1 MLPFYYSYL
10 KNKPETAARKNTKSC
25 PLTNSSCSIVIK
37 GWMRGIAGTFCVF
50 FLKKYHIR
58 LARIS
63 FFCYYAIINIFYPK
77 ESILM
82 IALVKDKQVLFITTK
97 RLDYIR
103 NTQEIRLLEQC
114 AADFRII
121 GSNREK
127 YFFRLCHVYLQLLC
141 TSAKPYDTIF
151 IGFAPQLILP
161 FFLWKFHGTY
171 QMIDFFISLYDTFCC
186 DRQVFSPNSL
196 AGRLLHLLDT
206 WTLAHA
212 DTILC
217 DTRSHANYF
226 AEEFH
231 ADRRKLYLLYLA
243 VDSSIYHPM
252 TVPKPK
258 NAAGKKVV
266 LFFGSMLPLQGYDII
281 LEAFYALRNR
291 SDYCFYF
298 IGPLPASL
306 KSKVQDMPNLFLTDW
321 LMQKDL
327 ARHIAFADLCIAGH
341 FSASIAKAS
350 RTIPGKAYIYR
361 AMNKPMILG
370 DTPANHE
377 LFSPGPNTVFV
388 PVGSAAAIT
397 DAILR
402 FFGD

>member
-1 MLPFYYSYL
+1 
-10 KNKPETAARKNTKSC
+10 
-25 PLTNSSCSIVIK
+25 
-37 GWMRGIAGTFCVF
+37 
-50 FLKKYHIR
+50 
-58 LARIS
+58 
-63 FFCYYAIINIFYPK
+63 
-77 ESILM
+77 M
-82 IALVKDKQVLFITTK
+82 IASIKDKKVLFITTK

-103 NTQEIRLLEQC
+103 NTQEIHLLEQC

-121 GSNREK
+121 GSNEKK
-127 YFFRLCHVYLQLLC
+127 YFFRLCHVYLLLLF

-161 FFLWKFHGTY
+161 FFSWKFHGAY

-186 DRQVFSPNSL
+186 DRQVFAADSL
-196 AGRLLHLLDT
+196 AGRFLHLLDAY
-206 WTLAHA
+206 TLTHA

-217 DTRSHANYF
+217 DTRCHANYF
-226 AEEFH
+226 SEEFH
-231 ADRRKLYLLYLA
+231 ADRKKMYLLYLA

-252 TVPKPK
+252 DVPKPQ

-281 LEAFYALRNR
+281 LEAFYKLRDR

-298 IGPLPASL
+298 IGPLSASL
-306 KSKVQDMPNLFLTDW
+306 KNKVQDMPNLFLIDW
-321 LMQKDL
+321 VVQEEL
-327 ARHIAFADLCIAGH
+327 ARHIAFADLCVAGH

-350 RTIPGKAYIYR
+350 RTIPGKAYIYHS
-361 AMNKPMILG
+361 MHKPMILG

-377 LFSPGPNTVFV
+377 LFTAGPHTIFV
-388 PVGSAAAIT
+388 PVGSASAIT

>member
-1 MLPFYYSYL
+1 
-10 KNKPETAARKNTKSC
+10 
-25 PLTNSSCSIVIK
+25 
-37 GWMRGIAGTFCVF
+37 
-50 FLKKYHIR
+50 
-58 LARIS
+58 
-63 FFCYYAIINIFYPK
+63 
-77 ESILM
+77 M
-82 IALVKDKQVLFITTK
+82 IALVKDKKVLFITTK

-114 AADFRII
+114 AAGFRII
-121 GSNREK
+121 GSNEK
-127 YFFRLCHVYLQLLC
+127 TYFFRLCHVYLLLLF

-161 FFLWKFHGTY
+161 FFAWKFRGTY
-171 QMIDFFISLYDTFCC
+171 QMIDFFISLYDTFCL
-186 DRQVFSPNSL
+186 DRRVFPPDSL

-206 WTLAHA
+206 YTLAHA

-217 DTRSHANYF
+217 DTRCHANYF

-231 ADRRKLYLLYLA
+231 ADRKKMYLLYLA

-252 TVPKPK
+252 YVPKPK

-266 LFFGSMLPLQGYDII
+266 LFFGSMLPLQGYEVI
-281 LEAFYALRNR
+281 LDAFYQLRSR
-291 SDYCFYF
+291 SDYYFYF
-298 IGPLPASL
+298 IGPLSDAL
-306 KSKVQDMPNLFLTDW
+306 KSTVQDMPNLFLTDW
-321 LMQKDL
+321 IMQEEL
-327 ARHIAFADLCIAGH
+327 ARHIAFSDLCIAGH

-361 AMNKPMILG
+361 AMKKPMILG

-377 LFSPGPNTVFV
+377 LFAAGQNTIFV
-388 PVGSAAAIT
+388 PVGDADAIAR
-397 DAILR
+397 AILR